1 MKTIIEIGAHS
12 GVETTLFLQ
21 DITAQVYA
29 FEPNQL
35 RFKNLL
41 RLSYNYPRLHV
52 LPFAVDWGDNQE
64 PLFHD
69 EDDSNDS
76 LNPMGNKFSGKKF
89 TLTWTMRLDTFVEL
103 YDISTI
109 DYLRI
114 DAPFSEEACLN
125 SLGDR
130 SSILEKG
137 RVKCYGHKDEVL
149 TWLYDN
155 NFSFKQ
161 DTLSN
166 CVTHP
171 EIAFWR

>member
-1 MKTIIEIGAHS
+1 MKTIVEIGAHS
-12 GVETTLFLQ
+12 GVETSLFLQ
-21 DITAQVYA
+21 DIEAQVYA
-29 FEPNQL
+29 FEPNRL

-69 EDDSNDS
+69 ADDKNDS
-76 LNPMGNKFSGKKF
+76 LNPAGNKFSGGNF
-89 TLTWTMRLDTFVEL
+89 TLTWTMRLDTFIEM
-103 YDISTI
+103 YDIPKI

-114 DAPFSEEACLN
+114 DAPWAEEACLN
-125 SLGDR
+125 SLGDHHH
-130 SSILEKG
+130 LLQQG
-137 RVKCYGHKDEVL
+137 RVKIYENKDEIL

-155 NFSFKQ
+155 GFNFKNDS
-161 DTLSN
+161 LSN
-166 CVTHP
+166 DVVNP